1 MTTGTRPAT
10 PSPTP
15 SHTVDEARAIY
26 DRLLVVRCQLGERGA
41 LEELVRRWER
51 PLLFYVRR
59 LLPAEPEALAVMQEV
74 WVKVLSGLASLR
86 DPGRLA
92 PWLYALARHT
102 LMDHLRDRY
111 TREQLLNPAGAADDR
126 DRAGDDARAAEPA
139 VEDDM
144 GWYVAAEE
152 VHYGLSKVS
161 VVEREVLTLYFL
173 NDLSIADIAA
183 VLRIPPGTVKSRLF
197 HARNALRDVLRR
209 ADAPDTTNRGD
220 HR

>member
-1 MTTGTRPAT
+1 MPDARADAAAAD
-10 PSPTP
+10 
-15 SHTVDEARAIY
+15 HDARAIY

-59 LLPAEPEALAVMQEV
+59 MLPAEPDALAVMQDV
-74 WVKVLSGLASLR
+74 WVKVLTGLASLR

-111 TREQLLNPAGAADDR
+111 TREQLLAASRADERNGATPE
-126 DRAGDDARAAEPA
+126 EPA
-139 VEDDM
+139 VEDDL

-152 VHYGLSKVS
+152 VHYGLSRVS

-173 NDLSIADIAA
+173 DDLSIDDIAA
-183 VLRIPPGTVKSRLF
+183 VLRIPPGTVKSRMF
-197 HARNALRDVLRR
+197 HARKALREVLQR
-209 ADAPDTTNRGD
+209 PDRERPRSRDTE
-220 HR
+220 

>member
-1 MTTGTRPAT
+1 MIIATQAPAAVAAA
-10 PSPTP
+10 
-15 SHTVDEARAIY
+15 SHTVDESRAIY

-59 LLPAEPEALAVMQEV
+59 LLPAEQDALAVMQEV

-111 TREQLLNPAGAADDR
+111 TLEQLLSPPRADQQHDASDR
-126 DRAGDDARAAEPA
+126 EPA

-161 VVEREVLTLYFL
+161 VVDREVLTLYFL
-173 NDLSIADIAA
+173 DDLSVDDIAA

-197 HARNALRDVLRR
+197 HARKALRDVLQRQDGPDR
-209 ADAPDTTNRGD
+209 PNSKGAPR
-220 HR
+220 

>member
-1 MTTGTRPAT
+1 MMTAT
-10 PSPTP
+10 PTQRPTP
-15 SHTVDEARAIY
+15 SHTVDDARAIY

-59 LLPAEPEALAVMQEV
+59 LLPAEQDALPVMQEV

-111 TREQLLNPAGAADDR
+111 TREQLLAPAHPDQQHDSFAN
-126 DRAGDDARAAEPA
+126 EPA

-161 VVEREVLTLYFL
+161 VVDREVL
-173 NDLSIADIAA
+173 
-183 VLRIPPGTVKSRLF
+183 
-197 HARNALRDVLRR
+197 
-209 ADAPDTTNRGD
+209 
-220 HR
+220 